1 MSIDQHEFEDFRA
14 RQARVW
20 ALMWLLVF
28 ALSLAGFFGVGVAW
42 SYVAGLVLA
51 LLFPLVGYE
60 ALKRWNR
67 RRWLDRFPELARI
80 DFKWRPDPVVAQR
93 NNRLQ

>member
-1 MSIDQHEFEDFRA
+1 MSIDPREFERFRA

-20 ALMWLLVF
+20 TLMWVLVF
-28 ALSLAGFFGVGVAW
+28 ALSLACFFAVGAAW
-42 SYVAGLVLA
+42 SYVAGLVVA
-51 LLFPLVGYE
+51 LLLPLVCYE

-67 RRWLDRFPELARI
+67 RRWLNRFPELARI

-93 NNRLQ
+93 NNHLQ